1 MSYEL
6 IAEEDDFQEACG
18 STKNL
23 CDALKEGI
31 SRRKFTIKLLKEL
44 KEKVEESYDK
54 HKKATIGGT
63 VATVT
68 GSALGIAGFIS
79 GFFTFGA
86 GFGLAAAG
94 GALAAAGGVTIAG
107 SQIGYHIVSS
117 TTGKNAQMAMDNDTK
132 AAAAIEE
139 YGAKLDEQLESLAKK
154 CKTTKDGVF
163 VCVKHYIQHGSLPKN
178 VFMIGYNTG
187 RGTEVVLDS
196 AKTAARA
203 ISFGK
208 AAATGTRL
216 TATGLKTVAGV
227 FRVGSVALDVIFI
240 PIDLGIMFK
249 AAHDIHKYKTTG
261 ESNSN
266 VAIQIGEM
274 IVQLKKNQKL
284 MENFLKE
291 QFNESPL

>member
-6 IAEEDDFQEACG
+6 ITEEDDFQEACG

-31 SRRKFTIKLLKEL
+31 SRRKDTIKLLKGL
-44 KEKVEESYDK
+44 KKEVEESYDK

-68 GSALGIAGFIS
+68 GSALGIAGFVS
-79 GFFTFGA
+79 GFFTFGV
-86 GFGLAAAG
+86 GFGLAIAG

-139 YGAKLDEQLESLAKK
+139 YGAKLDKQLESLAKK
-154 CKTTKDGVF
+154 YKTTKDGVF
-163 VCVKHYIQHGSLPKN
+163 MRLKHYIQYGTLPKN
-178 VFMIGYNTG
+178 ALMIAYNTG
-187 RGTEVVLDS
+187 KGTDVVLDGV
-196 AKTAARA
+196 KTATRA
-203 ISFGK
+203 ISLGRT
-208 AAATGTRL
+208 AATGTRL

-240 PIDLGIMFK
+240 PIDLGVMFK
-249 AAHDIHKYKTTG
+249 AAYDVHQYKKTG

-266 VAIQIGEM
+266 VAIQIKEM
-274 IVQLKKNQKL
+274 IDQLKENKKL
-284 MENFLKE
+284 MKKFLKE